1 MKFYLLFLS
10 CLFVIGISAQK
21 TVTVK
26 DQLTLRPI
34 SFIDV
39 HIIETGVNFQSDTL
53 GNVFLN
59 DKVSNNA
66 TIVFS
71 GIGYE
76 SILVLNDTLSDGDFI
91 FLTEKHTELDEVTV
105 SGSKSSLQRYS
116 SVRIDRKKLG
126 DINDLSSS
134 SLGELVA
141 TIPGVYNSSTGS
153 GISKPVIRGMQG
165 IRVVTMFNGIRLEN
179 QQWGGDHGMGLS
191 ELGIGSIEVIKGPAS
206 LFYGADALGGVV
218 YLEDEKYAHQD
229 ATEFKFKTL
238 NESVSLGTTNEL
250 LLKVSKKNIR
260 FNIGGRFS
268 SHADYQM
275 GNGLFVKNSR
285 YSDQAIRL
293 AVGTNRKNW
302 VGNVRYAFYGNSI
315 GIPGHSHA
323 ANPQPSD
330 FMTSNS
336 VREESIPRQDF
347 KTHLLSVENK
357 WFLKK
362 SQLDWT
368 VGQTLNQ
375 LTEFDEKVTIPG
387 IDMLL
392 NVTYSHFK
400 FLKKINQYELVLGV
414 QNMYQ
419 DNSNLPKSTE
429 QLIQN
434 STSFDNGVYMVN
446 YYHFNKAHIHFGA
459 RFDSRA
465 ITSFTGFEKKYAGL
479 NYSVGYVRPI
489 KDKYRIRLNLSS
501 GFRAPHLSELLAD
514 GFHHGALRYEIGD
527 ENLVPENATQFD
539 VSFER
544 DGEHF
549 ELMINPY
556 VNYIQNYSFI
566 NKSDSIIDNLPV
578 YYYQQMHE
586 VILTGFDAG
595 FHLHPHFAHWFHLQ
609 STFSY
614 INFNQKGKIALIPA
628 SRLINNLKFEVN
640 KGKGIRLDLVQFQ
653 FQTYFRQ
660 DNIST
665 YETPSEMYNLL
676 NLSVHGSVGFKKNF
690 KYQIGVKNLL
700 NTTYQD
706 HLSRI
711 KNIGLFQPGRNVY
724 LQINYQL

>member
-1 MKFYLLFLS
+1 MKFNLLFLS
-10 CLFVIGISAQK
+10 FLFVLKISAQK
-21 TVTVK
+21 TITVK
-26 DQLTLRPI
+26 DNSTLASIP
-34 SFIDV
+34 FIDFQV
-39 HIIETGVNFQSDTL
+39 IETGVSFRADSL
-53 GNVFLN
+53 GVVRLN
-59 DKVSNNA
+59 DKVANSA
-66 TIVFS
+66 TILIGGF
-71 GIGYE
+71 GYE
-76 SILVLNDTLSDGDFI
+76 SIIVYNDTLKDGAI
-91 FLTEKHTELDEVTV
+91 VYLSEKHTELDEVTV
-105 SGSKSSLQRYS
+105 SGSKSTLQRYN
-116 SVRIDRKKLG
+116 SVRIERKKLG
-126 DINDLSSS
+126 DINDVSSS
-134 SLGELVA
+134 SLGELISS
-141 TIPGVYNSSTGS
+141 IPGVYNSSTGS

-206 LFYGADALGGVV
+206 LFYGADAMGGVM
-218 YLEDEKYAHQD
+218 YLEDEKYARQD

-268 SHADYQM
+268 THSDYQM
-275 GNGLFVKNSR
+275 GNGLFVKDSR
-285 YSDQAIRL
+285 YYDQAVRF

-302 VGNVRYAFYGNSI
+302 VGNIRYAYYGNSI

-323 ANPQPSD
+323 VNPQPSD
-330 FMTSNS
+330 FMISS
-336 VREESIPRQDF
+336 SIRERSIPRQDF
-347 KTHLLSVENK
+347 ITHLLSVENK

-368 VGQTLNQ
+368 IGQTINR

-387 IDMLL
+387 IDMML
-392 NVTYSHFK
+392 NVTYSNFK
-400 FLKKINQYELVLGV
+400 FIKKINDYELILGL

-419 DNSNLPKSTE
+419 DNSNLPKATE

-446 YYHFNKAHIHFGA
+446 YYHFDKAHIHFGA

-465 ITSFTGFEKKYAGL
+465 ISSVTGFEKKYAGL
-479 NYSVGYVRPI
+479 NYSAGYVRPL

-527 ENLVPENATQFD
+527 ISLVPENATQFD
-539 VSFER
+539 VSLER
-544 DGEHF
+544 EGEHL
-549 ELMINPY
+549 ELMVNPY
-556 VNYIQNYSFI
+556 FNYIKNYSYL
-566 NKSDSIIDNLPV
+566 NLSDSIIDYLPV
-578 YYYQQMHE
+578 YYYQQINE
-586 VILTGFDAG
+586 VLLLGFDAG
-595 FHLHPHFAHWFHLQ
+595 FHLHPHFAHWFHIE

-614 INFNQKGKIALIPA
+614 INFDQHGKIALIPA
-628 SRLINNLKFEVN
+628 SRLLNNLKFEVN
-640 KGKGIRLDLVQFQ
+640 RGKGIRLDLVQLQ
-653 FQTYFRQ
+653 FQSYFRQ
-660 DNIST
+660 ENVST
-665 YETPSEMYNLL
+665 YETPSKAYNLM
-676 NLSVHGSVGFKKNF
+676 NVSVHGSIGLKEHF
-690 KYQIGVKNLL
+690 KYQLGVKNLF
-700 NTTYQD
+700 NATYQD